1 MHGGISILPQPCS
14 QPWSDKFNH
23 SSRSGTHHSSRICAE
38 MGTRY
43 IHGGSVPVTSVM
55 LNPGFSLASGIA
67 DPCKPLLAV
76 ALPLTYR
83 CLTNSFLSRLSCS
96 MWSSM
101 LLLEVLSIAPSLK
114 YHERISNVSLDD
126 FYVTSRVN
134 SVIQS
139 ADLSGIRYHHR

>member
-1 MHGGISILPQPCS
+1 
-14 QPWSDKFNH
+14 
-23 SSRSGTHHSSRICAE
+23 
-38 MGTRY
+38 
-43 IHGGSVPVTSVM
+43 
-55 LNPGFSLASGIA
+55 
-67 DPCKPLLAV
+67 
-76 ALPLTYR
+76 
-83 CLTNSFLSRLSCS
+83 